1 MWKKWKKG
9 ESVLEQLVISFSLP
23 QPRVGAS
30 LGVCVLSFTLH
41 FFFFFTSIYPF
52 PGLLFLFS
60 FLLPV
65 CVASFSTSL
74 AQC

>member
-23 QPRVGAS
+23 QPRVSAS

-41 FFFFFTSIYPF
+41 FFLYLHLSFSWPPF
-52 PGLLFLFS
+52 P
-60 FLLPV
+60 FLLPSSCLHCLILNIPCPV
-65 CVASFSTSL
+65 L
-74 AQC
+74 M